1 MVEFFTWSYVWTL
14 IIVYCATAYKLMYD
28 EILYKAHT
36 HMNNHSMFCI
46 VSRVGASLRQWKK
59 MSKKRKIPELAK
71 VLCLYY
77 LVCSNIVEDIG
88 HPTSPCC

>member
-59 MSKKRKIPELAK
+59 NEQKEKNTRACKGI
-71 VLCLYY
+71 VLVLF
-77 LVCSNIVEDIG
+77 SM
-88 HPTSPCC
+88 